1 MERPRTTS
9 VIRLSDG
16 HVLHVRESVPEL
28 RDRIESARR
37 DGPLGIITVT
47 EDGAEGVL
55 LLVGHIIRV
64 GPR

>member
-1 MERPRTTS
+1 MPRASTAS

-16 HVLHVRESVPEL
+16 HVLHVLESVQEL

-55 LLVGHIIRV
+55 LLVGHIVRV
-64 GPR
+64 GPH

>member
-1 MERPRTTS
+1 MPRETAAS

-16 HVLHVRESVPEL
+16 HVLHVRETVQEL

-37 DGPLGIITVT
+37 DGPLGIITVS
-47 EDGAEGVL
+47 EDTPNGVL
-55 LLVGHIIRV
+55 LLVGHIMRV